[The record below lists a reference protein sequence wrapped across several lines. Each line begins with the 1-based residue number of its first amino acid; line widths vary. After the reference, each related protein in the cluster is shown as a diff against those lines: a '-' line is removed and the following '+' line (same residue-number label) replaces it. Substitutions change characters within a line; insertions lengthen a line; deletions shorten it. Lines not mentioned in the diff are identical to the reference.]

1 MRTLPISSAQHVV
14 RASILPSRMVTVYGG
29 QASILCVHIAALMAC
44 ECKPSLFLCSDNR
57 FDPYA
62 VARLARSQQKNP
74 EEALGRILVTRA
86 FTAYQLDELI
96 HRLDLPKTVEDAY
109 GVVVVSGVCT
119 AFLDEDI
126 THTDAARLFYRS
138 LWRLRDLSRGG
149 LALLLAQSETPKNPP
164 RAHFLTD
171 LFRASSEVIRLEGG
185 PAFTPEHRSGHSLIA
200 E

>member
-1 MRTLPISSAQHVV
+1 MRTLSISSAPHVV

-29 QASILCVHIAALMAC
+29 HASTVGIHLTAQMAC
-44 ECKPSLFLCSDNR
+44 EYKSSLFLCGDNR

-62 VARLARSQQKNP
+62 VAKCARSQQKSP
-74 EEALGRILVTRA
+74 EEALGRIFVIRA

-96 HRLDLPKTVEDAY
+96 HRLDLPKTMEAAY
-109 GVVVVSGVCT
+109 GVIVVSGICS
-119 AFLDEDI
+119 AFLDEDV

-138 LWRLRDLSRGG
+138 LWRLRDLSRKG
-149 LALLLAQSETPKNPP
+149 LALLLAQSEKPNNPQ

-171 LFRASSEVIRLEGG
+171 LFRASSEVIRLESERT
-185 PAFTPEHRSGHSLIA
+185 FNTENRSDHSLIA